1 MVRVWKMRA
10 LAGSQVWDFT
20 LRVKRGHFYHILRSR
35 THESNVFTPYSRCVH
50 SSVRVGPGTVGGWFA
65 CERVMGSSGFS
76 FFEVFSRILSL
87 RGHVTV
93 VGYGFWKITYKTGGK
108 WVYNLKGTSNVD
120 IGSWHFR
127 GEMLDIYWK
136 YTHIY
141 LYTVYNVFSVYSIY
155 W

>member
-1 MVRVWKMRA
+1 MRA
-10 LAGSQVWDFT
+10 LAESQVWDFT

-108 WVYNLKGTSNVD
+108 WVYNLKMKIHPNQRESSFEWGEQMGNFESWRYEVKGTVKKL
-120 IGSWHFR
+120 IIRRLRKELLKFG
-127 GEMLDIYWK
+127 
-136 YTHIY
+136 
-141 LYTVYNVFSVYSIY
+141 
-155 W
+155 